1 MILVGVV
8 LSDTDCAGLRTLFD
22 SSGLFFDFLSRLALK
37 QQRLTQRVLLPRFKI
52 KGGTCRLV
60 QIIFYQKTKVDKPP
74 YSAIFC
80 IFCEEPTPIRDSP
93 HHTPLY
99 YSMKRAMPRCS

>member
-60 QIIFYQKTKVDKPP
+60 QIIFYQKTNL
-74 YSAIFC
+74 SRQTTIFGH
-80 IFCEEPTPIRDSP
+80 ILHILRRTHSYP
-93 HHTPLY
+93 
-99 YSMKRAMPRCS
+99 